1 MPRVRRLLLL
11 LVALIVLA
19 GSVPGAAPRMLPG
32 QVAALL
38 APQTV
43 QALATDGGNFGSAVP
58 CLESPDQ
65 FVTSCF
71 ANTLVSNSDISK
83 VSSSD
88 TALVRFNTGGKT
100 PLANLG
106 QIGSV
111 YGMAYD
117 DGNVTGVRRLFL
129 GAFAR
134 RMTNF
139 GPSGAGA
146 IYEYNL
152 TTGAISTF
160 TTVPGT
166 TNRHTVGDSDD
177 SDVTTWVTKSSLG
190 DMEMGPSGWALYVMN
205 LDTRQVDRYDTR
217 NGARLSSLSID
228 FAALNADP
236 AAQADMRPFALEFQ
250 PTNGIYSPQLL
261 VGIVDSGE
269 RNPNNIVPTAY
280 VVMINPSTGAQTTVL
295 TQSLGVS
302 EIAPRFGDGANAG
315 QQAWHAWTP
324 TSRGGALWPMPILSD
339 IQFSRDGLTMLLGFR
354 DRTGDVYRPNLGDS
368 WWRVQEQGDV
378 LVYKAVNGA
387 WQLQTRSG
395 INTPSD
401 YFGDNYLGDGTTTTG
416 AHVENSMGALAW
428 TLVGSGGALTE
439 QIVGTT
445 ITPLTGGSS
454 GANWYNLN
462 PYIYDRR
469 AAVELIPEGDL
480 WKSATLGDLENLCT
494 LAFVGDFVW
503 TDTNGNGVQDAGE
516 PGVSGVLLNLIDP
529 DNGAVVAQATTASD
543 GSYLF
548 AVQPNKDYII
558 EVAAINF
565 NAGRPLLGK
574 VISPQDRGG
583 DDTRD
588 SDVDQLTRRIYV
600 APQLRDANNMTFDI
614 GVMDSSRANGIVGD
628 RVWSDNG
635 NGVQD
640 AGEAGIPGITVRLI
654 NTATG
659 AVYDTTT
666 TDGNGNYQFI
676 NVIPGTYQVEF
687 VPPSGINAAPRDA
700 GGNDALDSDADAS
713 TGWRTPAFNVIAD
726 TVNTTLDLGLI
737 RGANVRITKS
747 GPAQALPGQAVSYS
761 LVYANDGPAAADNVT
776 VVDTLPAGVSYVSAS
791 PPPSSVSGQTITW
804 NLGTLA
810 NGASGTITV
819 NTTVAA
825 GANGQVTNQAQ
836 ISTTTT
842 NDTPGD
848 NTSTS
853 TTNVIRPNVTIQKA
867 GPATVTVGNVLAYTL
882 SYANNGSANAS
893 GVTVV
898 DTLPNGVSYVSANPA
913 PSSVVGQVI
922 TWNLGTVAAAASGS
936 ITVNVQSSSTLANGT
951 QLTNQVQIS
960 TTTPGD
966 NPGDNSSS
974 VTTTA
979 QRADVAVTKS
989 SPNTFPVASGQQ
1001 VTYYLDFSNLGP
1013 AAAINAV
1020 LTDVVP
1026 AQITGISWSCTSGC
1040 SGSGSGNSI
1049 SINLGTLAAGAS
1061 GRVTV
1066 TGTAA
1071 TSVAREDFTNTATI
1085 TTSTPETN
1093 TANNQSSVPGA
1104 VWTTDLQIV
1113 KLAAPQVAAGA
1124 TFTATLSYRNNGPA
1138 PADASQLTDTLPA
1151 GISFVSSN
1159 PAPSSQSGQTMS
1171 WNLGTLADQATG
1183 TIDLVLR
1190 ADPAL
1195 ANNTTVTNQSQIST
1209 TTSDRTSSNNTSS
1222 AQTLVVTR
1230 SDVAVTKTGPARVS
1244 AGDSVSFT
1252 ISYINNGPS
1261 VARAVVI
1268 EDTLPS
1274 ELDFVS
1280 ATPAPATNAAGVLT
1294 WNIGDLNPGA
1304 SGSITI
1310 QMQSRFDQAEATLNA
1325 TNQARISTPTT
1336 DETPD
1341 NNTSSHTVAVE
1352 TVDLSATKTMPAYV
1366 VAGVPFTATLTYANA
1381 GPATATSITLRD
1393 LLPQGLTYLSASP
1406 APSGPGLR
1414 WNLGNLPA
1422 GGTGTISVRLQA
1434 PTRAISGTQYLNQ
1447 AIIDTL
1453 SRDRDPSNDIA
1464 QATTVVRPNADLT
1477 LVKTGTPGPILSS
1490 GTVTY
1495 TLTYRNAGPSQ
1506 ATEVQIVDT
1515 PPAGFTFSSA
1525 SPEPASTA
1533 GGVLTWQI
1541 GSLDAGDSGSIDVMG
1556 TLTGTGTSVDRVNM
1570 AQISSRT
1577 TPDPMPGN
1585 NTSTSTTRV
1594 LQPDLSITKAD
1605 GQTTAQPGDELTYT
1619 LTIHNSGPITATNI
1633 TITETPPV
1641 PITDPR
1647 WTAGSNGSY
1656 TQLIS
1661 ELAPSASVT
1670 RTVTLRLPNP
1680 LPEALRS
1687 RIANVAAARVPCCTD
1702 PTPGDNTSTDDDQ
1715 PIAGYV
1721 GDFIWLD
1728 ADGDGQQDPD
1738 EKGLANVPLELLDPA
1753 TGRVLGTTMTD
1764 GNGGYGFGGLR
1775 LGQYAVRISPQAME
1789 VVYRDY
1795 AVTTNPIPVAALTP
1809 GSPRSDTLDIGMK
1822 PNTPTAVVMA
1832 YLFTE
1837 RQAGGT
1843 AIRWGTMEEKDTKE
1857 FRVERTTTHSRTGA
1871 VVIGTVESKGS
1882 RGGDYR
1888 LVDPNA
1894 PTSGPVYYWLIEVEN
1909 SGRENLYGPA
1919 PQTTTASK
1927 LMVYLPLVR
1936 R

>member
-19 GSVPGAAPRMLPG
+19 GSVPGAAPRLLPAPAVSLLEAPAAHA
-32 QVAALL
+32 QVS
-38 APQTV
+38 
-43 QALATDGGNFGSAVP
+43 DSGNFGSAVP

-71 ANTLVSNSDISK
+71 ANTLVNNGSIST

-152 TTGAISTF
+152 TTGALRTF

-166 TNRHTVGDSDD
+166 TNRHTAGDADD
-177 SDVTTWVTKSSLG
+177 SDVAAWVGKSSLG
-190 DMEMGPSGWALYVMN
+190 DMEMGPSGYALYVMN

-217 NGARLSSLSID
+217 NGAQLSSLPIN
-228 FAALNADP
+228 FAALNPDP

-250 PTNGIYSPQLL
+250 PTNGISSPLLL
-261 VGIVDSGE
+261 VGVVDSGE
-269 RNPNNIVPTAY
+269 RNPNNITPTAY
-280 VVMINPSTGAQTTVL
+280 VVGINPSTGAQTTVL
-295 TQSLGVS
+295 VQSLGAA
-302 EIAPRFGDGANAG
+302 EIAPRFNDGVNAG
-315 QQAWHAWTP
+315 TPAWHAWTP
-324 TSRGGALWPMPILSD
+324 MGKDALWPMPILSD

-354 DRTGDVYRPNLGDS
+354 DRNGDVYQPNNGDN

-387 WQLQTRSG
+387 WQLQTRGG

-401 YFGDNYLGDGTTTTG
+401 YFRDDYVGTTSSQ

-428 TLVGSGGALTE
+428 TLSGGSGSYTE
-439 QIVGTT
+439 QIVGTA
-445 ITPLTGGSS
+445 ITPLTGGTS
-454 GANWYNLN
+454 GANWYNLI
-462 PYIYDRR
+462 PDTSARQ
-469 AAVELIPEGDL
+469 AAVELVPEGDL

-494 LAFVGDFVW
+494 VAFVGNFVW

-558 EVAAINF
+558 EVAASNF

-583 DDTRD
+583 DDTGD
-588 SDVDQLTRRIYV
+588 SDADQLTHRITV
-600 APQLRDANNMTFDI
+600 PPQLRDANNMTFDI

-628 RVWSDNG
+628 RVWSDSG

-640 AGEAGIPGITVRLI
+640 AGEPGIPGITVRLI

-659 AVYDTTT
+659 AIYDTTT

-700 GGNDALDSDADAS
+700 GGNDALDSDADAG
-713 TGWRTPAFNVIAD
+713 TGWRTPAFDVIAD
-726 TVNTTLDLGLI
+726 TVNMTLDLGLI

-761 LVYANDGPAAADNVT
+761 LVYANDGPAAAENVT
-776 VVDTLPAGVSYVSAS
+776 VVDTLPSGVSYVSAS

-804 NLGTLA
+804 SLGTLA
-810 NGASGTITV
+810 NGASGSITV
-819 NTTVAA
+819 NTAVAA
-825 GANGQVTNQAQ
+825 GANGQMTNQVQ

-848 NTSTS
+848 NTST
-853 TTNVIRPNVTIQKA
+853 TTTDVIRPNVTIQKA
-867 GPATVTVGNVLAYTL
+867 GPATVTVGNALVYML

-922 TWNLGTVAAAASGS
+922 TWNLGTVAAGASGS
-936 ITVNVQSSSTLANGT
+936 ITVNVQSSNTLANGT
-951 QLTNQVQIS
+951 QLTNQVQI
-960 TTTPGD
+960 TTTTAGD

-989 SPNTFPVASGQQ
+989 SPNNFPVASGQQ
-1001 VTYYLDFSNLGP
+1001 VTYYLDFANLGP
-1013 AAAINAV
+1013 AAAANVA
-1020 LTDVVP
+1020 LADVVP
-1026 AQITGISWSCTSGC
+1026 AQITGVSWSCTSGC
-1040 SGSGSGNSI
+1040 SGTGNSI
-1049 SINLGTLAAGAS
+1049 SINLGTLAAGAT

-1066 TGTAA
+1066 TGTAQ
-1071 TSVAREDFTNTATI
+1071 TSVDREDFTNTATI

-1093 TANNQSSVPGA
+1093 TTNNQSSVPGA

-1124 TFTATLSYRNNGPA
+1124 TFTATLSYKNNGPA

-1151 GISFVSSN
+1151 GVSFVSSN

-1190 ADPAL
+1190 TDPAL

-1244 AGDSVSFT
+1244 AGDAVSFT
-1252 ISYINNGPS
+1252 MSYINNGPS

-1280 ATPAPATNAAGVLT
+1280 AAPAPATNAAGVLT

-1336 DETPD
+1336 DDTPA
-1341 NNTSSHTVAVE
+1341 NNASSHTVAVE
-1352 TVDLSATKTMPAYV
+1352 TVDLSVTKTMPGFV

-1464 QATTVVRPNADLT
+1464 QATTVVRPNADLIV
-1477 LVKTGTPGPILSS
+1477 VKTGTPGPILSS

-1533 GGVLTWQI
+1533 GGVLTWNI
-1541 GSLDAGDSGSIDVMG
+1541 GSLDAGDSGSIAVMG
-1556 TLTGTGTSVDRVNM
+1556 TLTGEGTSIDRVNT
-1570 AQISSRT
+1570 ARISSRT
-1577 TPDPMPGN
+1577 TPDPVPGN
-1585 NTSTSTTRV
+1585 NTGTSTTRV
-1594 LQPDLSITKAD
+1594 LQPDLSITKTD

-1619 LTIHNSGPITATNI
+1619 LTIRNSGPITATNI
-1633 TITETPPV
+1633 TITETPPI

-1656 TQLIS
+1656 TQIIS
-1661 ELAPSASVT
+1661 ELGPSASVT

-1687 RIANVAAARVPCCTD
+1687 QIANVAAVRVPCCTD
-1702 PTPGDNTSTDDDQ
+1702 PMPGDNTSTDDDL
-1715 PIAGYV
+1715 PIAGHV

-1728 ADGDGQQDPD
+1728 ADGDGQQDPG

-1753 TGRVLGTTMTD
+1753 TGRVLSTTLTD
-1764 GNGGYGFGGLR
+1764 GSGGYGFDGLR

-1789 VVYRDY
+1789 AVYRDY

-1822 PNTPTAVVMA
+1822 PNTPTVVVMA
-1832 YLFTE
+1832 YLLTE
-1837 RQAGGT
+1837 RQTGGT
-1843 AIRWGTMEEKDTKE
+1843 AIRWGTMEEQDTKE
-1857 FRVERTTTHSRTGA
+1857 FRVERTTTRSRTGA

-1882 RGGDYR
+1882 KGGDYR
-1888 LVDPNA
+1888 IVDTNG

-1919 PQTTTASK
+1919 PQTTIAAK